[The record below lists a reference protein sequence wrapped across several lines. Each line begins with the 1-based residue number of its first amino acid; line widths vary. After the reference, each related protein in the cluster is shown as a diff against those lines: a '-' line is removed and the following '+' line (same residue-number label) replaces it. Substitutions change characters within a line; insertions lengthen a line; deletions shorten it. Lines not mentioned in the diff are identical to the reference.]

1 MHLRGQGKPQL
12 DQTKLVEKLVPGCK
26 WNLKSPDPG
35 EGVQDNVLNV
45 NAVSEEYDVGE
56 DPKGEE
62 KVELFL

>member
-1 MHLRGQGKPQL
+1 MHL
-12 DQTKLVEKLVPGCK
+12 LVEKLVLGCK